1 MSSLLDI
8 HKYSKKAFQYLYDKL
23 TDEDFKRPY
32 IIKDKPINAVTGIIW
47 DITQGDEELKKIIE
61 TMDKMDKIK
70 AENSRSRLDKITTTW
85 LKKAYRQHF
94 ENGYVISRSMYLKF
108 IKTIMKPTSKE
119 GENKLVASGTKLYNK
134 IYSAYKMRQM
144 RIKNSDKLDEIKAK
158 YPELNIETA
167 YRYAIVTGKFNLNAD
182 DIEDF
187 EYMVRFLTQTK
198 AKD

>member
-8 HKYSKKAFQYLYDKL
+8 HKYSKKAFRHLYTKL
-23 TDEDFKRPY
+23 SDSDFNRSYKT
-32 IIKDKPINAVTGIIW
+32 KDDPIASVTGVLW
-47 DITQGDEELKKIIE
+47 DITQGDEEIKKIIE

-94 ENGYVISRSMYLKF
+94 ENGYVISRSLYLKF
-108 IKTIMKPTSKE
+108 LKFIMKPKTKE
-119 GENKLVASGTKLYNK
+119 SEDKLIASGTKLYNK

-144 RIKNSDKLDEIKAK
+144 SVRKTDKLDEIKAK
-158 YPELNIETA
+158 YPELNIESA

-187 EYMVRFLTQTK
+187 EYMVRFLTQ
-198 AKD
+198 KDSK